1 MQRAAK
7 RYPLFVIDFFM
18 KRARSFMKN
27 VLSKAL
33 GIEHYWGRVEFVPG
47 KGQIHLHM
55 LGIAK
60 NKAYSKD
67 FYKAQSL
74 EDKAT
79 VLDKY
84 AREKLDMKADVN
96 IKDDDKNYFPVHTQ
110 SPLSKRFCEVWNEDE
125 DARVLCQECMCHH
138 CNKFC
143 LQITRKTSHV
153 LAVWDLVMKNILADK
168 IHRVWTSEMRHKLKK
183 IRKAS
188 ITLE

>member
-1 MQRAAK
+1 MGT
-7 RYPLFVIDFFM
+7 
-18 KRARSFMKN
+18 
-27 VLSKAL
+27 VLKDAL
-33 GIEHYWGRVEFVPG
+33 GIEHYWGRVEFAPRR
-47 KGQIHLHM
+47 GQIHLHM

-60 NKAYSKD
+60 DMAYLKD

-79 VLDKY
+79 ALDKY
-84 AREKLDMKADVN
+84 AREKLDMTAYVN

-110 SPLSKRFCEVWNEDE
+110 SPLSKNSVKYATKTRMFDFYVRTVCVII
-125 DARVLCQECMCHH
+125 ATSSVS
-138 CNKFC
+138 K
-143 LQITRKTSHV
+143 ITRKTSHV

-168 IHRVWTSEMRHKLKK
+168 IHRGWTSEMRHKLKK